1 MTGVLDTCFITDS
14 GIRATKETEIMT
26 YKRER
31 RLDDR
36 EGVLLPQKVKILT
49 STLFRISSMVVTT
62 SSVSTV
68 SRRHYNNILMLDKSQ
83 LKGLQHLL
91 PYTYIPTF
99 TALLA
104 KK

>member
-1 MTGVLDTCFITDS
+1 
-14 GIRATKETEIMT
+14 
-26 YKRER
+26 
-31 RLDDR
+31 
-36 EGVLLPQKVKILT
+36 
-49 STLFRISSMVVTT
+49 MVVTT

-68 SRRHYNNILMLDKSQ
+68 SRKHYNNILVLDKSQ

-91 PYTYIPTF
+91 SYTYIPTF